1 MPSPGAAV
9 RAQRSGAFRSGPVLE
24 SLAVTSR
31 RRKVWIDLTNSPH
44 VLFFRPVIRR
54 LDEAGVETVVTA
66 RDFAQTLGLLERYG
80 IAHTV
85 IGRHGGASVR
95 GKALG
100 MIRRSG
106 AMIRFGRGRGFTQA
120 VSHGS
125 NDLAVAARTL
135 RLHSTVIHDYEG
147 AAGMHRIN
155 FRLAS
160 KVMTPDVIPYSALAG
175 YGLPESR
182 FRPYHGLKEQ
192 VALADFEPDDSVYEE
207 LGLDRERPIV
217 VLRPPATMSLY
228 HRGIENTVFDEVL
241 SKLLDSDAQVVLLPR
256 TPEQAASFAGAT
268 GVIIPPRPV
277 DGPSLVWAADAVVSA
292 GGTMN
297 REAAVLGVPTWT
309 TFAGALGAVDRT
321 LVEQGRMGVLERAD
335 DVVIGKRERA
345 EPRFEAIADEVTAEI
360 LRT

>member
-1 MPSPGAAV
+1 MAS
-9 RAQRSGAFRSGPVLE
+9 
-24 SLAVTSR
+24 TS
-31 RRKVWIDLTNSPH
+31 RKVWIDLTNSPH

-54 LDEAGVETVVTA
+54 LGDAGVETVVTA
-66 RDFAQTLGLLERYG
+66 RDFAQTLGLLERFG
-80 IAHTV
+80 ISHTV

-100 MIRRSG
+100 MVRRSG
-106 AMIRFGRGRGFTQA
+106 AMVRFGRGQGITQA

-125 NDLAVAARTL
+125 NDLAIAARML
-135 RLHSTVIHDYEG
+135 HVHSTVIHDYEG

-160 KVMTPDVIPYSALAG
+160 KVMTPDVIPYSALSG
-175 YGLPESR
+175 YGLSEAR

-192 VALADFEPDDSVYEE
+192 VALADFAPDDSVYAE

-228 HRGIENTVFDEVL
+228 HRGIENTVFDDVVTR
-241 SKLLDSDAQVVLLPR
+241 LLDSEVQLVLLPR
-256 TPEQAASFAGAT
+256 TPEQAESFAGAA
-268 GVIIPPRPV
+268 GVTIPERPV

-309 TFAGALGAVDRT
+309 TFAGSLGAVDRA

-335 DVVIGKRERA
+335 DIEITKRERT
-345 EPRFEAIADEVTAEI
+345 EPHFEAIADEVTEEI

>member
-1 MPSPGAAV
+1 MT
-9 RAQRSGAFRSGPVLE
+9 RHQ
-24 SLAVTSR
+24 
-31 RRKVWIDLTNSPH
+31 RKVWIDLTNSPH
-44 VLFFRPVIRR
+44 VLFFRPIIRR

-66 RDFAQTLGLLERYG
+66 RDFAQTLGLLERYR
-80 IAHTV
+80 IPHTV
-85 IGRHGGASVR
+85 IGRHGGATVR

-100 MIRRSG
+100 LLRRSG
-106 AMIRFGRGRGFTQA
+106 AMIRFGRGQGVTQA

-125 NDLAVAARTL
+125 NDLAIAARVL
-135 RLHSTVIHDYEG
+135 RLHNTVIHDYEG

-175 YGLPESR
+175 YGLSEAR

-192 VALADFEPDDSVYEE
+192 VALADFEPDDGVYEE
-207 LGLDRERPIV
+207 LGLERERPIV

-228 HRGIENTVFDEVL
+228 HRGLENTVFDAVL
-241 SKLLDSDAQVVLLPR
+241 ARLLDSEAQVVLLPR
-256 TPEQAASFAGAT
+256 TPEQSESFAGET
-268 GVIIPPRPV
+268 GVIVPERPV

-309 TFAGALGAVDRT
+309 TFAGSLGAVDRM
-321 LVEQGRMGVLERAD
+321 LVEEGRMGVLERAD
-335 DVVIGKRERA
+335 DLPIAKRDRA
-345 EPRFEAIADEVTAEI
+345 EPQIEAIADEVTAEI
-360 LRT
+360 LRM

>member
-1 MPSPGAAV
+1 
-9 RAQRSGAFRSGPVLE
+9 
-24 SLAVTSR
+24 VTR
-31 RRKVWIDLTNSPH
+31 HQRKVWIDLTNSPH
-44 VLFFRPVIRR
+44 VLFFRPIIRR

-66 RDFAQTLGLLERYG
+66 RDFAQTVGLLERFG
-80 IAHTV
+80 IPHTV

-100 MIRRSG
+100 IVRRSG
-106 AMIRFGRGRGFTQA
+106 AMVRFGRGRGISQA

-125 NDLAVAARTL
+125 NDLAVAARVL

-160 KVMTPDVIPYSALAG
+160 KVMLPDVIPYSAVAG
-175 YGLPESR
+175 YGLSEAR
-182 FRPYHGLKEQ
+182 YRPYHGLKEQ
-192 VALADFEPDDSVYEE
+192 VALADFAPDEGVYEE

-228 HRGIENTVFDEVL
+228 HRGIENTVFDDVL
-241 SKLLDSDAQVVLLPR
+241 ARLLDSDAQVVLLPR
-256 TPEQAASFAGAT
+256 TPEQAESLAGSVS
-268 GVIIPPRPV
+268 VIIPSKPV
-277 DGPSLVWAADAVVSA
+277 DGPSLVWAADAVISA

-309 TFAGALGAVDRT
+309 TFAGALGAVDRS

-335 DVVIGKRERA
+335 DLVIAKRAHGEVH
-345 EPRFEAIADEVTAEI
+345 FEAIADEVTDEI

>member
-1 MPSPGAAV
+1 MSAPS
-9 RAQRSGAFRSGPVLE
+9 
-24 SLAVTSR
+24 
-31 RRKVWIDLTNSPH
+31 RKVWIDLTNSPH

-80 IAHTV
+80 IPHTV
-85 IGRHGGASVR
+85 IGKHGGASVG

-100 MIRRSG
+100 LVRRSG
-106 AMIRFGRGRGFTQA
+106 SLIAFGRGKGITQA

-125 NDLAVAARTL
+125 NDLAIAARTL
-135 RLHSTVIHDYEG
+135 RIHSTVIHDYEG

-160 KVMTPDVIPYSALAG
+160 KVMTPDVIPYAAISG
-175 YGLPESR
+175 YGLSEAR

-192 VALADFEPDDSVYEE
+192 VALADFVPDDSVYEE
-207 LGLDRERPIV
+207 LGLDRDRPIV

-228 HRGIENTVFDEVL
+228 HRGIENTVFDEVVAR
-241 SKLLDSDAQVVLLPR
+241 LLDSDIQVVLLPR
-256 TPEQAASFAGAT
+256 TPEQAQSFAGAA
-268 GVIIPPRPV
+268 GVIIPEKPV
-277 DGPSLVWAADAVVSA
+277 DGPSLVWAADAVISA

-309 TFAGALGAVDRT
+309 TFAGELGAVDRE
-321 LVEQGRMGVLERAD
+321 LVEQGRMRVLTHAD
-335 DVVIGKRERA
+335 EVQIAKREPA
-345 EPRFEAIADEVTAEI
+345 QPRFEAVADEVTEEI
-360 LRT
+360 LRA

>member
-1 MPSPGAAV
+1 MSAPA
-9 RAQRSGAFRSGPVLE
+9 
-24 SLAVTSR
+24 
-31 RRKVWIDLTNSPH
+31 RKVWIDLTNSPH

-54 LDEAGVETVVTA
+54 LEEAGVETVVTA
-66 RDFAQTLGLLERYG
+66 RDFAQTLGLLERYD
-80 IAHTV
+80 IPHTV
-85 IGRHGGASVR
+85 IGRHGGASVS

-100 MIRRSG
+100 LLRRSG
-106 AMIRFGRGRGFTQA
+106 SMIAFGRGRGITQA

-125 NDLAVAARTL
+125 NDLAIAARTL
-135 RLHSTVIHDYEG
+135 RIHSTVIHDYEG

-160 KVMTPDVIPYSALAG
+160 KVMMPEVIPYAAISG
-175 YGLPESR
+175 YGLKPGK
-182 FRPYHGLKEQ
+182 FHPYRGLKEQ
-192 VALADFEPDDSVYEE
+192 VALADFEFDDSVYAE

-241 SKLLDSDAQVVLLPR
+241 TRLLDSDAQVVLLPR
-256 TPEQAASFAGAT
+256 TPEQARAFADVR
-268 GVIIPPRPV
+268 GVIIPAKPV
-277 DGPSLVWAADAVVSA
+277 DGPSLVWAADVVISA

-309 TFAGALGAVDRT
+309 TFAGELGAVDRE
-321 LVEQGRMGVLERAD
+321 LVRQGQLRVLSDANEVKIAKRAP
-335 DVVIGKRERA
+335 A
-345 EPRFEAIADEVTAEI
+345 EPTFEAVADEVTQEI